1 MGISRDDLFD
11 LFKMTWNSAPPE
23 LKAQVLAME
32 KQLEQE
38 CQERIA
44 VLTAIEEAFGIVH
57 DLRSLRFK
65 LATRAAVEWAIRYD
79 ALSLYRQIKRVLMGT
94 EED

>member
-1 MGISRDDLFD
+1 MTISRDNLFD
-11 LFKMTWNSAPPE
+11 LFKVTWDSAPPE
-23 LKAQVLAME
+23 LKARVLAMQ

-38 CQERIA
+38 RQERMVI
-44 VLTAIEEAFGIVH
+44 LTAIEEAFGIVH

-65 LATRAAVEWAIRYD
+65 LATRVAVEWAIKYD
-79 ALSLYRQIKRVLMGT
+79 ALNLYRQIKKVFIG